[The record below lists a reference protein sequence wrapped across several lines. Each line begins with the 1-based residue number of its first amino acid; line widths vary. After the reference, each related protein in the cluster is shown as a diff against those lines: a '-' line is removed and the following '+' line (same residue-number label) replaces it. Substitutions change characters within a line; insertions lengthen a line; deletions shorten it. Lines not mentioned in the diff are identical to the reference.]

1 MVLAY
6 RLGMATKTTVL
17 ACKTPKRNPTKT
29 APKSRKASKPTKA
42 TRTSRAG
49 KSAKLATK
57 PKAKKASKL
66 KAKKNPS
73 DLPTPSLKFRA
84 KKAAKA
90 AAGSAKEKAKSAA
103 KRAGAATSRAA
114 KAGTKKGA
122 EVAKKAA
129 KAGAAK
135 GAELTKRA
143 AVYTGE
149 KLKQGGKRV
158 GRKAAGVAKEAWSG
172 IVKGWKE
179 NPAKTQARTRWDGL
193 KFEIDWLMGRVH
205 VGTPDEEVRANIEKR
220 CKKAGF
226 DAKLTRRCIDYAIK
240 AHRKNQQ
247 DYTDVMTGN
256 FGPKRGKAKK
266 NPTLYKRIASNPVPR
281 AGGYIYRMAYETWD
295 EEALEAGET
304 DDRGWKVEESES
316 YDTLESLL
324 DSVSHDAT
332 WLEWSSSHPSSR
344 DWIISESEQDYTT
357 GDRTSYS
364 LFIERSDGKP
374 LTTAQLKL
382 IDKKLRLRGTFGR
395 AKPRSNPSQ
404 DQVHLSQKGKQW
416 HVLLDKQWV
425 PISDAEAKRQIES
438 GEAVK
443 VPWSHK
449 SMAHHDRPDYIDPKQ
464 LGLML
469 QNWHYG
475 QGDPIYAV
483 GSSLFA
489 GKTVP
494 TETLADAL
502 GRIRSLK
509 TSSTSRHDRKGHK
522 ELVTIE
528 KSLEYLVGTRRA
540 MAAGRK
546 SNPTEKTVQYRGWT
560 IEQFSGMQVGYQTY
574 GRSMPKFGKGRKTS
588 GWIAKHPEHMPN
600 GKVVGTLKQAKEYI
614 DEYMGPD
621 ENPASVGKL
630 KSPRILCM
638 GYINSVLARSKDK
651 VVASAAKK
659 RIKTMGPDE
668 KSVKFLAWTNA
679 PAAYDYWYVKDTGKV
694 VNGFR
699 LVEVKDKECWEQFQ
713 LPRYE
718 SGMNIAFP
726 ASDKASVERF
736 GLGAKAKKNPTKKK
750 VSRQDLFKAHNVPEL
765 FEMVTKHLG
774 RRPTGEEFRAYVNV
788 VLGPWDI
795 PKSIQAKCA
804 ESEAVKTGV
813 RDALASL
820 DAEAKTVKSGGK
832 VKARSIT
839 LTKLSGSKDV
849 GKSVT
854 LEGGNVWAKADRQL
868 SLWAEPPA
876 QEKVKFTVSYA
887 DAETYTGTY
896 ATGDELGGESLA
908 GHIRMTLDAIEAASP
923 SQISESERKKWI
935 GFRNRY
941 ETGCK
946 VCDNPAKGRFEAG
959 VWEQGKGFVPWSS
972 HITEAA
978 AKKAA
983 LRYAKKQKQPT
994 GGSLSWKGG
1003 VRRPDGSVMWFSTGY
1018 KVCDNPTT
1026 VTKSQ
1031 VKKLLAQYKIPGQLS
1046 GKGSDWTLE
1055 LPDEKAHK
1063 LWNRTAGK
1071 SVKVGGY
1078 RSGFGSWVLSPGY
1091 QSRGDWNDPSS
1102 RCHY

>member
-1 MVLAY
+1 MDDALKIA
-6 RLGMATKTTVL
+6 R
-17 ACKTPKRNPTKT
+17 R
-29 APKSRKASKPTKA
+29 SRA
-42 TRTSRAG
+42 TRIG
-49 KSAKLATK
+49 KGRV
-57 PKAKKASKL
+57 
-66 KAKKNPS
+66 KKNPS
-73 DLPTPSLKFRA
+73 DLKSRA
-84 KKAAKA
+84 KSAAKA
-90 AAGSAKEKAKSAA
+90 AADSAREKAKSAA
-103 KRAGAATSRAA
+103 RRAGAATSRAA
-114 KAGTKKGA
+114 KAGAKKGA
-122 EVAKKAA
+122 EVAKRAA

-135 GAELTKRA
+135 GAEMTKKA

-179 NPAKTQARTRWDGL
+179 NPTGKSDWNGL
-193 KFEIDWLMGRVH
+193 KSQIDWLMGRVH

-226 DAKLTRRCIDYAIK
+226 DAKLTRRCSDYAIK

-247 DYTDVMTGN
+247 MYSDVMSGS
-256 FGPKRGKAKK
+256 FGPKRRKTKS
-266 NPTLYKRIASNPVPR
+266 NPTLYKRIAANPVPR
-281 AGGYIYRMAYETWD
+281 AGGYIYRISYETWD

-304 DDRGWKVEESES
+304 DDKGWKVEESES

-324 DSVSHDAT
+324 DSVSHDAS
-332 WLEWSSSHPSSR
+332 WLEWSSSHPSSG
-344 DWIISESEQDYTT
+344 DWIISQDDQDYRT
-357 GDRTSYS
+357 GDRTQYS

-382 IDKKLRLRGTFGR
+382 IDKKLRLRGTFSR

-404 DQVHLSQKGKQW
+404 DQVHLAKKGKQW
-416 HVLLDKQWV
+416 HVMLDKHWV

-449 SMAHHDRPDYIDPKQ
+449 EMAHHDRPDYIDPKR

-475 QGDPIYAV
+475 QGDPVYAV

-489 GKTVP
+489 GKTVS
-494 TETLADAL
+494 TEVLADAL
-502 GRIRSLK
+502 DRIRSLK
-509 TSSTSRHDRKGHK
+509 TSSTARHDKKGHK

-540 MAAGRK
+540 MTAGRK
-546 SNPTEKTVQYRGWT
+546 SNPVK
-560 IEQFSGMQVGYQTY
+560 
-574 GRSMPKFGKGRKTS
+574 
-588 GWIAKHPEHMPN
+588 
-600 GKVVGTLKQAKEYI
+600 
-614 DEYMGPD
+614 
-621 ENPASVGKL
+621 
-630 KSPRILCM
+630 
-638 GYINSVLARSKDK
+638 
-651 VVASAAKK
+651 
-659 RIKTMGPDE
+659 

-679 PAAYDYWYVKDTGKV
+679 PAAYDYWYVKDTGKS

-699 LVEVKDKECWEQFQ
+699 LVEVTDRERWEQFQ
-713 LPRYE
+713 VPRYE

-726 ASDKASVERF
+726 ASDKARVEQF
-736 GLGAKAKKNPTKKK
+736 GLGTKAKTNPVKKYHVYAEDGYESAHSSLEAAKKAAVRGSKLRGIVYK
-750 VSRQDLFKAHNVPEL
+750 VVQ
-765 FEMVTKHLG
+765 T
-774 RRPTGEEFRAYVNV
+774 TGGY
-788 VLGPWDI
+788 
-795 PKSIQAKCA
+795 
-804 ESEAVKTGV
+804 TGGGHGITV
-813 RDALASL
+813 FTTSK
-820 DAEAKTVKSGGK
+820 AKTNPVRSGGK

-839 LTKLSGSKDV
+839 LTKLSGSKSV

-887 DAETYTGTY
+887 DAETYTGSY
-896 ATGDELGGESLA
+896 ATKSSGRESLA
-908 GHIRMTLDAIEAASP
+908 GHIRMTLDAVAAASP
-923 SQISESERKKWI
+923 SQISEKDREKWA

-946 VCDNPAKGRFEAG
+946 VCDNPT
-959 VWEQGKGFVPWSS
+959 
-972 HITEAA
+972 I
-978 AKKAA
+978 
-983 LRYAKKQKQPT
+983 
-994 GGSLSWKGG
+994 
-1003 VRRPDGSVMWFSTGY
+1003 
-1018 KVCDNPTT
+1018 

-1055 LPDEKAHK
+1055 LPDEKAYK

-1071 SVKVGGY
+1071 TVKVGGY

-1091 QSRGDWNDPSS
+1091 QSKGDWNDISS
-1102 RCHY
+1102 RWHY